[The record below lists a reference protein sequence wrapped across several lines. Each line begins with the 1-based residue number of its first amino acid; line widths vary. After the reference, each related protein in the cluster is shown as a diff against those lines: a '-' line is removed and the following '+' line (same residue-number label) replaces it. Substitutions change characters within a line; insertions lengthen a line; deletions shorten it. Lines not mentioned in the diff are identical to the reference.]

1 MAIDKAKILKLADNY
16 IAKQNYNKALDEL
29 LKVLKTSAG
38 DVNLLN
44 KIGDLYTKLGKDQN
58 AIGYFLKVAESYQAS
73 GFNLKAIALYKK
85 IIRIDERFMDARHRL
100 VELYIQQG
108 YNSETKGELRRMAE
122 FYYNENLF
130 ARALACY
137 EKMVEL
143 EPNNLDARIKIT
155 ELLVREGKRDE
166 AMGHFVAMGQELLDK
181 NMVNEA
187 KKMIGQGLKMVPDH
201 PGLNLM
207 LTRSLLAEGRTEDAL
222 EQLQEIC
229 TREPR
234 NVQALQ
240 LLGQTYLSRNQF
252 EDAKRVFLTVLS
264 LGGDSGP
271 LESVAQ
277 RLLGEGK
284 LKDAFECLLPLGEN
298 FLGRGNHEE
307 ATRLFRSLLYA
318 DENFTPAQEMLVRI
332 YRTTGQTANA
342 LLSLEKVIHQ
352 HMDNGDESLA
362 LARIQEL
369 LELDPNNTEWRDKYH
384 ELTEGIAG
392 GDPEAEE
399 IHVFDEQSIEPSLAS
414 EGTLD
419 VDLGEDVEVNAG
431 QDARLANHLTEAKV
445 FIKYGIH
452 DQALEHLEAAKEI
465 DFLNVEVNTLL
476 KTLYLQRNDL
486 KKAVPCMVSLVNAA
500 LEENDFARAYAC
512 ITELGRFNADVAGI
526 HKNRV
531 DLIASEAGLGPP
543 PSQGPPSGSFDL
555 DFGPPPRHEE
565 HGGDLLF
572 QAPAHDQDIVDYRE
586 LPKTQPVEDEDD
598 AWSLDMPAAT
608 PVAPLPMF
616 DSSRQAEDMVEL
628 YDPGQFVDS
637 SGTFDLPNLAD
648 IANDSRFN
656 LSLSELARRSGAHKE
671 DMSDLLDLESTAQE
685 PDDLFDDLPEP
696 IPEPPAPRVSAAPVR
711 DGVVKHAPLGGGSG
725 GSLASELE
733 EIDFFISVEAFD
745 DARNLIED
753 ARRQFGEHP
762 LLMERQ
768 HELDSKTQGSEQMQA
783 LGSGVSL
790 PLDELAQHDGSFFDL
805 AAELSEDLFADEMSG
820 EINDATSQEEIQSV
834 EELFEE
840 FRKGV
845 DEQIDDEDHE
855 THYDLGIAYKEMGL
869 LDEAINEFRKAS
881 RDPNKFLECATMI
894 GNCMIELGRAGQAI
908 DHYLDNLL
916 TPNLAYEQDL
926 ALRYELAQAYQSHGE
941 PERALEYLRQIQE
954 SDPDYRD
961 VADQIEA
968 LV

>member
-29 LKVLKTSAG
+29 LKVLKISAG

-85 IIRIDERFMDARHRL
+85 IIRIDERYMDARHRL

-108 YNSETKGELRRMAE
+108 HHSEVKGELRRMAE

-130 ARALACY
+130 ARALSCY

-166 AMGHFVAMGQELLDK
+166 AMQHFVAMGQELLEK
-181 NMVNEA
+181 NMVHEA

-201 PGLNLM
+201 PGLNLLM
-207 LTRSLLAEGRTEDAL
+207 TRTLLAESRTDEAL
-222 EQLQEIC
+222 EQLQELC
-229 TREPR
+229 AREPR

-240 LLGQTYLSRNQF
+240 ILGQTYLSRAQLA
-252 EDAKRVFLTVLS
+252 DAKGVFLNVLA
-264 LGGDSGP
+264 LGGDSSP
-271 LESVAQ
+271 LEAVAQ
-277 RLLGEGK
+277 RLVGEGK
-284 LKDAFECLLPLGEN
+284 LQEAFECILPLGEG

-307 ATRLFRSLLYA
+307 ATRLFRTLLYA
-318 DENFTPAQEMLVRI
+318 DENFIPAQEMLIRI

-352 HMDNGDESLA
+352 HLDNGDDSMA
-362 LARIQEL
+362 IARMQEL
-369 LELDPNNTEWRDKYH
+369 LELDPNNLEWRDKFH
-384 ELTEGIAG
+384 EMTEGMAG
-392 GDPEAEE
+392 VDPEAEE
-399 IHVFDEQSIEPSLAS
+399 IHVFDEASIEPSLAS

-419 VDLGEDVEVNAG
+419 VDLEEDVEVSAS
-431 QDARLANHLTEAKV
+431 QDSRLANHLTEAKV
-445 FIKYGIH
+445 FIKYGIQ
-452 DQALEHLEAAKEI
+452 DQALEHLEAAKEL
-465 DFLNVEVNTLL
+465 DFLNVEANTLL
-476 KTLYLQRNDL
+476 KTIYLQRNDL
-486 KKAVPCMVSLVNAA
+486 KKAIPCMVSLVNAA
-500 LEENDFARAYAC
+500 LEESDFVRAYAC
-512 ITELGRFNADVAGI
+512 IAELGRFNAEIAGI

-531 DLIASEAGLGPP
+531 DLIASDAGLA
-543 PSQGPPSGSFDL
+543 PSPAAGPPSASFDL
-555 DFGPPPRHEE
+555 DFGPPVDLEE
-565 HGGDLLF
+565 PAGDLLF
-572 QAPAHDQDIVDYRE
+572 QAPTHDQDVVDFRE
-586 LPKTQPVEDEDD
+586 LPKVQPVEEVGDG
-598 AWSLDMPAAT
+598 WSLDMPMAA
-608 PVAPLPMF
+608 PPPLPVF
-616 DSSRQAEDMVEL
+616 DPAHQAEDLVDL
-628 YDPGQFVDS
+628 YDPGQFVDGT
-637 SGTFDLPNLAD
+637 GTFDLPNMAD
-648 IANDSRFN
+648 IANDSRFD
-656 LSLSELARRSGAHKE
+656 LSLSDLARQSGAHKE

-685 PDDLFDDLPEP
+685 SEDIFEDLPEP
-696 IPEPPAPRVSAAPVR
+696 LPEPPAPPVAAKSTRDSGVR
-711 DGVVKHAPLGGGSG
+711 HAPLGGGSG

-768 HELDSKTQGSEQMQA
+768 RELDAKTQGSMQMQA
-783 LGSGVSL
+783 LAGGVSL

-845 DEQIDDEDHE
+845 DEQIGDEDHE

-894 GNCMIELGRAGQAI
+894 GNCMIELGRAEQAV
-908 DHYLDNLL
+908 DHYLERLM

-926 ALRYELAQAYQSHGE
+926 ALRYELAQAYQSYGD
-941 PERALEYLRQIQE
+941 PEKALEYLRQIQE

-961 VADQIEA
+961 VGEQIEA